1 MALSKASEFEF
12 PSGMST
18 LIAFAAYLAVV
29 IAVGLWASRR
39 GSDSDEDFFLGG
51 RRLGPF
57 AVALSAVS
65 SGRSAWLVIGA
76 SAIAWQQGLPA
87 LWLFPGY
94 IAIEALVFVTLGPR
108 LRRRSEELGAIT
120 IPEVLEKLSTGG
132 ARSAIPIR
140 MVAGAICVLFLVT
153 YLSAQLVAG
162 GKTLEAVFE
171 VSGDTWG
178 LCITA
183 GIVLVYTMLGGYRAV
198 VITDVI
204 QALLMLLGLLV
215 LPLLAVHSI
224 GGFDTLLDTLRV
236 QDPGHLEWT
245 SGMVALFGAL
255 AIGLGSLGNPHILV
269 RHMSLKD
276 PTAARTAMLW
286 GTIWNIAM
294 AGGALLLGLAGRVL
308 YPTLESFASG
318 GREELYPRIALDMST
333 GYALPGFL
341 GVLLAS
347 LFAAIMSTCDSQ
359 LLVIASS
366 LIRDFR
372 DDSNPESES
381 TWKSRVVVVV
391 ALVIA
396 VALSFGESIFVGRFV
411 LFSWA
416 ALGAAFGPPL
426 TLLLYGLRIP
436 PLAVVLAMI
445 AGASTVVIW
454 GWIEA
459 LDALIYELVPGFVV
473 SSLIAWIGS
482 TFAKDSR

>member
-51 RRLGPF
+51 RGLGPF

-76 SAIAWQQGLPA
+76 TAIAWAQGLPA

-108 LRRRSEELGAIT
+108 LRKRSAELGAIT
-120 IPEVLEKLSTGG
+120 IPEVLERLSTSGTP
-132 ARSAIPIR
+132 SSIPVR
-140 MVAGAICVLFLVT
+140 KVAGAICVLFLIT

-162 GKTLEAVFE
+162 GKTLEAVFD

-204 QALLMLLGLLV
+204 QALLMLLGILV
-215 LPLLAVHSI
+215 LPILAVHSI
-224 GGFDTLLDTLRV
+224 GGFEALGDSLRT
-236 QDPGHLEWT
+236 QAPGHLEWT
-245 SGMVALFGAL
+245 NGAVALFGAL

-276 PTAARTAMLW
+276 PAAAKAAMLW
-286 GTIWNIAM
+286 GTVWNVAM
-294 AGGALLLGLAGRVL
+294 AAGALLLGLAGRVL
-308 YPTLESFASG
+308 YPTLESFASSD
-318 GREELYPRIALDMST
+318 REELYPRIALDLST
-333 GYALPGFL
+333 EYAMPGFL

-366 LIRDFR
+366 LVRDFR
-372 DDSNPESES
+372 GDSSPEVES
-381 TWKSRVVVVV
+381 KWKSRLVVVL
-391 ALVIA
+391 ALVVA
-396 VALSFGESIFVGRFV
+396 VALSFGASKLVGPFV

-426 TLLLYGLRIP
+426 CLLLYGRRVS

-445 AGASTVVIW
+445 AGAATVIVW
-454 GWIEA
+454 GQIET
-459 LDALIYELVPGFVV
+459 LDSLIYELVPGFAL
-473 SSLIAWIGS
+473 SSLIAWFGS
-482 TFAKDSR
+482 SRAVGS